1 MGGGGANGAAI
12 GPDGAVYVA
21 SNGGFN
27 WLTMED
33 GSRVP
38 AGFVDAWTHGTI
50 HRVEPHTGEVT
61 ELFTHSDGRPLGSL
75 NDVVFDAGGGCYVAD
90 TLPDSRIHYAVP
102 GRGEIHIATDQVVT
116 PNGAGL
122 SPDGTQLY
130 ISETFTGRIRVF
142 DVTGPGKLVETA
154 DLFTHPASGGE
165 GYFFDGLTVD
175 SQGNV
180 IVADLM
186 ESAVRVISPDGKDL
200 GLVRTPEPDIMVT
213 CAAFGGLIVARYT
226 SRQDRAENFTRHSG
240 HGRASA
246 FTTRSDAPL
255 TGATWHPLALS
266 LRPGILATR
275 SAEFDPRMELLGLVV
290 VPVGAMMP
298 VRNALTVFGR
308 NNSSCKV

>member
-213 CAAFGGLIVARYT
+213 CAAFGGPDRRTLYVT
-226 SRQDRAENFTRHSG
+226 SGSRGKLYKAQWPWPG
-240 HGRASA
+240 
-246 FTTRSDAPL
+246 
-255 TGATWHPLALS
+255 
-266 LRPGILATR
+266 LRLHYEI
-275 SAEFDPRMELLGLVV
+275 
-290 VPVGAMMP
+290 
-298 VRNALTVFGR
+298 
-308 NNSSCKV
+308 